1 MDYVNLLKTHGL
13 KVTPQRIS
21 VLKVLANHTHPTIDE
36 LYEDIKKDNPSISLA
51 TVYKNLNTLK
61 DEGLVVEVNIVNQKS
76 RYDIYEKP
84 HIHVI
89 CECCGMVEDIGMDDD
104 TIGQYQQLLERRIG
118 NMVERLNIVASVAS
132 CKKCGAKSA

>member
-1 MDYVNLLKTHGL
+1 MDYVNLLKTYGL

-21 VLKVLANHTHPTIDE
+21 VLRVLGAHTHPTIDE
-36 LYEDIKKDNPSISLA
+36 LYEEIKKENPSISLA

-89 CECCGMVEDIGMDDD
+89 CENCGTVEDIGMGDD
-104 TIGQYQQLLERRIG
+104 TLEQYQHILEHKIG
-118 NMVERLNIVASVAS
+118 NIVERLNIVASVTQ
-132 CKKCGAKSA
+132 CKKCLK

>member
-1 MDYVNLLKTHGL
+1 MDYIALLKDHGL

-21 VLKVLANHTHPTIDE
+21 VLKVLAGHTHPTIDE
-36 LYEDIKKDNPSISLA
+36 LYNEIKKESPSISLA

-84 HIHVI
+84 HIHIV
-89 CECCGMVEDIGMDDD
+89 CERCGAVEDIGLDDASID
-104 TIGQYQQLLERRIG
+104 DYQHMLERKIS
-118 NMVERLNIVASVAS
+118 NFITRLNMVASVNG
-132 CKKCGAKSA
+132 CKRCQK